1 MVKPM
6 MEAVSGGRRDFA
18 RRLLLGGS
26 ALGAYAGLLARPGL
40 AATRPLPLPE
50 ASGGGDERFW
60 TAVKGQFVFPADVAV
75 MNAANLCPAPFA
87 VLEATAN
94 QADLD
99 HDLSPRNRERMTAGK
114 ETTRALLA
122 EVLRVA
128 PEDVLITRNTSESN
142 NLVSSGL
149 DLKAGDEVVLHA
161 DNHPS
166 NLAAWQQKA
175 KRFGF
180 TVKTVPMV
188 NPHPGAEQLVRA
200 FAATLGPRSKVLSF
214 THISST
220 VGDVF
225 PARELCRLARERG
238 VLSVVDGAQSFGLL
252 DVDLSDMQPDFYSGS
267 GHKWPCG
274 PKETGVLY
282 VSKAAQGRFW
292 PSIISAY
299 PGATGLSATCEALG
313 QRDEPAIAGFAEA
326 LRFQGRIGRPL
337 IARRAQEMAQALME
351 SLGKMKGVR
360 LWTHPDP
367 QRSHAVVS
375 FDVGGLDPAKLQA
388 SLYEKD
394 AVVCATRPGK
404 DRPGIRLSP
413 HLYNTHAEVE
423 RALAG
428 IGRLLAQGV

>member
-1 MVKPM
+1 MVKPK

-18 RRLLLGGS
+18 RRLLLGGP

-40 AATRPLPLPE
+40 AAARPLPLPE
-50 ASGGGDERFW
+50 TSGGGDERFW

-166 NLAAWQQKA
+166 NLAAWQEKA
-175 KRFGF
+175 KRYGF
-180 TVKTVPMV
+180 TVKIVPMV
-188 NPHPGAEQLVRA
+188 NPHPGAEQLARA

-299 PGATGLSATCEALG
+299 PGATGLSASCEALG
-313 QRDEPAIAGFAEA
+313 QRDEPAIFGFAEA

-337 IARRAQEMAQALME
+337 IARRARELAAALME
-351 SLGKMKGVR
+351 GLGKMNGVR

-388 SLYEKD
+388 SLYEKE
-394 AVVCATRPGK
+394 AVVCAARPGK

-428 IGRLLAQGV
+428 IGRLLVQGV

>member
-1 MVKPM
+1 VVKPK

-18 RRLLLGGS
+18 RRLLLGGP
-26 ALGAYAGLLARPGL
+26 ALGAYAGLLARPGP
-40 AATRPLPLPE
+40 AAARPLPLPE

-149 DLKAGDEVVLHA
+149 DLRAGDEVVVHE

-166 NLAAWQQKA
+166 NFAAWQQKA

-180 TVKTVPMV
+180 AVKVVPQV
-188 NPHPGAEQLVRA
+188 NPYPGPEHYLKAYA
-200 FAATLGPRSKVLSF
+200 DAITPRTRLIAF
-214 THISST
+214 THLTST
-220 VGDVF
+220 VGDLF
-225 PARELCRLARERG
+225 PARGLCRLARERG
-238 VLSVVDGAQSFGLL
+238 VLSLVDGAQSFGLL
-252 DVDLSDMQPDFYSGS
+252 DVDLSDLQPDFYSGS
-267 GHKWPCG
+267 AHKWPCG
-274 PKETGVLY
+274 PKETGLLY
-282 VSKAAQGRFW
+282 VSKAAQSRFW
-292 PSIISAY
+292 PSVISAY
-299 PGATGLSATCEALG
+299 PGQTGLSATCEALG
-313 QRDEPAIAGFAEA
+313 QRDEPAIFGFAEA
-326 LRFQGRIGRPL
+326 LRFQSRIGRPL
-337 IARRAQEMAQALME
+337 IARRARELAAALME
-351 SLGKMKGVR
+351 GLGKLEGVK

-367 QRSHAVVS
+367 ERSHAVVS
-375 FDVGGLDPAKLQA
+375 FQVGSLDPVRLQA

-394 AVVCATRPGK
+394 AVVCATRTGK

-428 IGRLLAQGV
+428 IRRALAQGV